1 MSKRV
6 VRRWMPSVMMA
17 IRAAVAAMAA
27 WLAGNLLPG
36 DMSDYAYAAPLGAFI
51 ATGSTVFTV
60 ARAAMQQT
68 VGLAMGAALGV
79 ALLQL
84 DIPAPVKIGIIGGV
98 GVLAQAITRLGG
110 GASSVPVAA
119 LLVIIFGGIDPD
131 GYAIAYV
138 GQFAL
143 GLAIGVVVNLIASP
157 PLRDRE
163 AAEQIDD
170 TAEDLARRF
179 ETVAEAMRGD
189 WPPED
194 DSWSYW
200 PPDLEARIDQLGEKV
215 RVARESRRLNS
226 RTLWHAHDI
235 SEDEEDLAALR
246 AVVHRAIDVLDALSG
261 AAWSMPVEV
270 TLDDEALHLTADAL
284 DRLAAHLRAWPVQEG
299 VAEASTAL
307 GGAIDALYRHVVAR
321 AEPESGALA
330 IVYSL
335 RAMRERIDR
344 ASSSLEKPEAS
355 AE

>member
-1 MSKRV
+1 M
-6 VRRWMPSVMMA
+6 
-17 IRAAVAAMAA
+17 
-27 WLAGNLLPG
+27 
-36 DMSDYAYAAPLGAFI
+36 
-51 ATGSTVFTV
+51 
-60 ARAAMQQT
+60 
-68 VGLAMGAALGV
+68 
-79 ALLQL
+79 
-84 DIPAPVKIGIIGGV
+84 
-98 GVLAQAITRLGG
+98 LAQAITLLGA
-110 GASSVPVAA
+110 GASSLPVAA

-131 GYAIAYV
+131 GYAVAYV
-138 GQFAL
+138 GQFTL
-143 GLAIGVVVNLIASP
+143 GLVIGVVVNLIASP

-163 AAEQIDD
+163 AAEQIDE
-170 TAEDLARRF
+170 TAHELAQRF
-179 ETVAEAMRGD
+179 DTVAEAMRGD

-200 PPDLEARIDQLGEKV
+200 PPELEARIDQLAEQV
-215 RVARESRRLNS
+215 RIARESRRLNP
-226 RTLWHAHDI
+226 RTLWDGHDVI
-235 SEDEEDLAALR
+235 EDEEDLAALR

-261 AAWSMPVEV
+261 AAWSTPVQV
-270 TLDDEALHLTADAL
+270 RLDDEALRLTADAL
-284 DRLAAHLRAWPVQEG
+284 DRLAVHLRAWPVQEG